1 MNTADKEI
9 EAKFYLTNLPALQQR
24 LVELGAAL
32 FQERVREIN
41 LRFDWPDGSLT
52 AQQRVLRLRQDASAW
67 LTYKGKAQA
76 GEQVAVRQEIEVQV
90 SDFDSAR
97 RLLEALGY
105 QVSVMYEKYRQ
116 SYRLGD
122 VVITLDEM
130 PYGHFC
136 EIEAPDVESIL
147 ATAARL
153 GLRWEA
159 RISASYL
166 ALFERLKQNR
176 GLDLRHLSFDELA
189 GLVVNPQDLGV
200 EVGQG

>member
-1 MNTADKEI
+1 MKANDTEI
-9 EAKFYLTNLPALQQR
+9 EAKFYLTDLPALQQR
-24 LVELGAAL
+24 LLEIGAVL
-32 FQERVREIN
+32 MQERVREIN

-52 AQQRVLRLRQDASAW
+52 QAHRVLRLRKDASAW

-90 SDFDSAR
+90 SDFEAAR

-116 SYRLGD
+116 SYSLSG

-130 PYGHFC
+130 PYGPFC
-136 EIEAPDVESIL
+136 EIEAPDSDSIQRL
-147 ATAARL
+147 AERL
-153 GLRWEA
+153 GLRWQA
-159 RISASYL
+159 RISESYL
-166 ALFERLKQNR
+166 ALFERLKQYR

-189 GLVVNPQDLGV
+189 GVTVNPQDLGV
-200 EVGQG
+200 EIGQG